1 MNKDLFQYLRG
12 FVSSER
18 LLRFEQILALRTRH
32 ICVAVEDVYQLHN
45 TSAILRSCDS
55 FGIQDVHVLEHRFND
70 RLDTQIAMGADKWL
84 SVYKHES
91 TKDCITYLKGKG
103 YKIVATVPDDNV
115 QSFHQMEFKD
125 KSVLFFGTEKSG
137 LSDDVLKQSDEF
149 ISIPTFGFTKSLNV
163 SVSAA
168 IILQFLT
175 EKLRGTELKWGLRDY
190 EKQALREEWIKKSIK
205 NVDQIT
211 KRFLSNSLK

>member
-1 MNKDLFQYLRG
+1 MNKDLFQYLQG

-32 ICVAVEDVYQLHN
+32 LCVAVEDVYQLHN

-91 TKDCITYLKGKG
+91 TKDCITHLKARG

-115 QSFHQMEFKD
+115 QSFHQMEFD
-125 KSVLFFGTEKSG
+125 HKSALFFGTEKSG

-149 ISIPTFGFTKSLNV
+149 ITIPTFGFTKSLNI

-168 IILQFLT
+168 IILQLLT
-175 EKLRGTELKWGLRDY
+175 EKLRSIELKWGLRDD
-190 EKQALREEWIKKSIK
+190 EKQTIREEWIKKSIK

-211 KRFLSNSLK
+211 ERFLSNSL

>member
-32 ICVAVEDVYQLHN
+32 LCVAVEDVYHLHN

-91 TKDCITYLKGKG
+91 TKDCIAHLKARG

-115 QSFHQMEFKD
+115 QSFHQMKFNH

-149 ISIPTFGFTKSLNV
+149 ITIPTFGFTKSLNV

-168 IILQFLT
+168 IILQLLT
-175 EKLRGTELKWGLRDY
+175 EKLRSTELKWGLRDD
-190 EKQALREEWIKKSIK
+190 EKKTLREEWVKKSIK
-205 NVDQIT
+205 NVDQISE
-211 KRFLSNSLK
+211 RFLSNSL

>member
-32 ICVAVEDVYQLHN
+32 LCVAVEDVYHLHN

-91 TKDCITYLKGKG
+91 TKDCIAHLKARG

-115 QSFHQMEFKD
+115 QSFHQMKFNH

-149 ISIPTFGFTKSLNV
+149 ITIPTFGFTKSLNV

-168 IILQFLT
+168 IILQLLT
-175 EKLRGTELKWGLRDY
+175 EKLRSTELKWGLRDD
-190 EKQALREEWIKKSIK
+190 EKKTLREEWVKKSIK

-211 KRFLSNSLK
+211 ERFLSNSL

>member
-1 MNKDLFQYLRG
+1 MNKDLFQFLQG

-32 ICVAVEDVYQLHN
+32 LCVAVEDVYQLHN

-91 TKDCITYLKGKG
+91 TKDCITHLKARG

-115 QSFHQMEFKD
+115 QSFHQMEFD
-125 KSVLFFGTEKSG
+125 HKSALFFGTEKSG

-149 ISIPTFGFTKSLNV
+149 ITIPTFGFTKSLNI

-168 IILQFLT
+168 IILQLLT
-175 EKLRGTELKWGLRDY
+175 EKLRSIELKWGLRDD
-190 EKQALREEWIKKSIK
+190 EKQTIKEEWIKKSIK

-211 KRFLSNSLK
+211 ERFLSNSL

>member
-32 ICVAVEDVYQLHN
+32 LCVAVEDVYHLHN

-91 TKDCITYLKGKG
+91 TTDCIAHLKARG

-115 QSFHQMEFKD
+115 QSFHQMKFNH

-149 ISIPTFGFTKSLNV
+149 ITIPTFGFTKSLNV

-168 IILQFLT
+168 IILQLLT
-175 EKLRGTELKWGLRDY
+175 EKLRSTELKWGLRDD
-190 EKQALREEWIKKSIK
+190 EKKTLREEWVKKSIK

-211 KRFLSNSLK
+211 ERFLSNSL

>member
-32 ICVAVEDVYQLHN
+32 LCVAVEDVYQLHN

-91 TKDCITYLKGKG
+91 TKDCIAHLKARG

-115 QSFHQMEFKD
+115 QSFHQIKFNH

-175 EKLRGTELKWGLRDY
+175 EKLRSTELKWGLRDC

-205 NVDQIT
+205 NVDQIA

>member
-32 ICVAVEDVYQLHN
+32 LCVAVEDVYQLHN

-91 TKDCITYLKGKG
+91 TKDCIAYLKARG

-115 QSFHQMEFKD
+115 QSFHQMKFNH

-149 ISIPTFGFTKSLNV
+149 ITIPTFGFTKSLNV

-168 IILQFLT
+168 IILQLLT
-175 EKLRGTELKWGLRDY
+175 EKLRSTELKWGLRDD
-190 EKQALREEWIKKSIK
+190 EKQTLREEWVKKSIK

-211 KRFLSNSLK
+211 ERFLSNSL

>member
-1 MNKDLFQYLRG
+1 MNKDLFQFLQG

-32 ICVAVEDVYQLHN
+32 LCVAVEDVYQLHN

-91 TKDCITYLKGKG
+91 TKDCITHLKARG

-115 QSFHQMEFKD
+115 QSFHQMEFD
-125 KSVLFFGTEKSG
+125 HKSALFFGTEKSG

-149 ISIPTFGFTKSLNV
+149 ITIPTFGFTKSLNI

-168 IILQFLT
+168 IILQLLT
-175 EKLRGTELKWGLRDY
+175 EKLRSIELKWGLRDD
-190 EKQALREEWIKKSIK
+190 EKQTIREEWIKKSIK

-211 KRFLSNSLK
+211 ERFLSNSL

>member
-32 ICVAVEDVYQLHN
+32 LCVAVEDVYQLHN

-91 TKDCITYLKGKG
+91 TKDCIAHLKARG

-115 QSFHQMEFKD
+115 QSFHQMKFNH

-175 EKLRGTELKWGLRDY
+175 EKLRSTELKWGLRDC

-205 NVDQIT
+205 NVDQIA

>member
-1 MNKDLFQYLRG
+1 MNKDLFQYLQG

-32 ICVAVEDVYQLHN
+32 LCVAVEDVYQLHN

-91 TKDCITYLKGKG
+91 TKDCITHLKARG

-115 QSFHQMEFKD
+115 QSFHQMEFD
-125 KSVLFFGTEKSG
+125 HKSALFFGTEKSG

-149 ISIPTFGFTKSLNV
+149 ITIPTFGFTKSLNV

-168 IILQFLT
+168 IILQLLT
-175 EKLRGTELKWGLRDY
+175 EKLRSIELKWGLRDD
-190 EKQALREEWIKKSIK
+190 EKQTIKEEWIKKSIK

-211 KRFLSNSLK
+211 ERFLSNSL